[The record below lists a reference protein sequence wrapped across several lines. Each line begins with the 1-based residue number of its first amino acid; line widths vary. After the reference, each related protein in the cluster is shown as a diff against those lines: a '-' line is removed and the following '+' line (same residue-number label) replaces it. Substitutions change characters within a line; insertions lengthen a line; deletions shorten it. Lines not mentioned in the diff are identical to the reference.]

1 LRVDCKPKAW
11 RVNEAC
17 LVSKPMQK

>member
-17 LVSKPMQK
+17 LVSKPTQK